1 MSDYVNKYKIMP
13 FGAREDFEDNEWVYS
28 NLHVDRDSHNNV
40 PKEGVTFSCPLV
52 QPYAFCFLDSTKN
65 GKSFVYHTL
74 VMFDALPEE
83 IAYEKDEIVASDKL
97 TLEINTMNGKA
108 VMVANLRQMLLKKQ
122 VNGDISFEG
131 TKCIIECDE
140 WLKKYD
146 KADFD
151 CNELR
156 IVPLH
161 INLRTDEYNGVTAFT
176 PIDDPHHLSRD
187 KARDEKIF
195 NTTHEWCV
203 GAKEGTEIELDKF
216 ITMTVD
222 RFPELTPTEYAK
234 KVKSVKEILT
244 DKDVKSYDL
253 YTFIIR
259 YFDPTTGTY
268 DHMIYDIFWDGDVP
282 EFDDSEE
289 NLDKIVNNKNIGYST
304 FVEIM
309 RRNKFLP
316 NCMSK
321 KFEDDDT
328 NHLLDVNAAYRVYI
342 DDTLVIDYENIEQ
355 ANRGNV
361 ILPAYKYTNK
371 VRYKSG
377 AVPRYGAEFYRTIG
391 GWDANENKN
400 EN

>member
-1 MSDYVNKYKIMP
+1 MSKYVKKYRILP
-13 FGAREDFEDNEWVYS
+13 FGAREDLEDNEWVYS
-28 NLHVDRDSHNNV
+28 NLSFDKNCDPHAPLGAIVF
-40 PKEGVTFSCPLV
+40 GCPLV

-74 VMFDALPEE
+74 VKFDALPEE
-83 IAYEKDEIVASDKL
+83 IAYEKDEILASDKL
-97 TLEINTMNGKA
+97 TQEINTMNGKA

-131 TKCIIECDE
+131 TKCIIECDK

-151 CNELR
+151 CDELR
-156 IVPLH
+156 IIPLH
-161 INLRTDEYNGVTAFT
+161 MNLRTDEYNGVTAFT

-203 GAKEGTEIELDKF
+203 GAKKGTEIELDGL

-222 RFPELTPTEYAK
+222 MFPDATPTEHSK
-234 KVKSVKEILT
+234 NTKTVKQIL
-244 DKDVKSYDL
+244 DEKNIKSYDL
-253 YTFIIR
+253 YTFVVR
-259 YFDPTTGTY
+259 TFDPMTGTY
-268 DHMIYDIFWDGDVP
+268 DHEVFNIFWDGDVP

-289 NLDKIVNNKNIGYST
+289 NLDKIVNNTNVGFST

-316 NCMSK
+316 NCMSMK
-321 KFEDDDT
+321 LEEADGNF
-328 NHLLDVNAAYRVYI
+328 LCDVNAAYRVYI
-342 DDTLVIDYENIEQ
+342 EDTLVINYEDIEQ

-361 ILPAYKYTNK
+361 ILPSYKYMK
-371 VRYKSG
+371 RPK
-377 AVPRYGAEFYRTIG
+377 YGVEFYRAIG
-391 GWDANENKN
+391 GGATNVKQK
-400 EN
+400 